1 MFKKIINDNNE
12 ICSDRKDPL
21 KTVFLV
27 WAPHSI
33 RAKNLAE
40 HLDAKLYLISYKF
53 KKKIYSPIKYI
64 KLFTNTL
71 FILEKE
77 KPHIIISYH
86 NLSVLNWRKMQYS
99 NRYAYRSF

>member
-1 MFKKIINDNNE
+1 MFKKIINDDDNNE
-12 ICSDRKDPL
+12 IYSDRKNSL
-21 KTVFLV
+21 KIVFLV

-64 KLFTNTL
+64 KLFTSTL
-71 FILEKE
+71 LILEKE
-77 KPHIIISYH
+77 KPQIIICQSP
-86 NLSVLNWRKMQYS
+86 
-99 NRYAYRSF
+99 RYFVP